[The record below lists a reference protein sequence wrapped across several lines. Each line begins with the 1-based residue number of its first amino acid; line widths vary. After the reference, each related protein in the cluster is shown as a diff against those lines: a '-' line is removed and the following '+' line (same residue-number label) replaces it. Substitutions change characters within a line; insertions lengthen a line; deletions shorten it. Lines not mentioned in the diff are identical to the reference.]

1 MRQPSRGYAGAV
13 DSSQEPT
20 GRLSDDEFR
29 QFLSLLRRY
38 LHHDLD
44 QWELLVTQR
53 EYGPAYAV
61 FANKLPE
68 GWPEDMFRPF

>member
-1 MRQPSRGYAGAV
+1 M
-13 DSSQEPT
+13 
-20 GRLSDDEFR
+20 
-29 QFLSLLRRY
+29 LRRY

-44 QWELLVTQR
+44 QWELLVTQS
-53 EYGPAYAV
+53 EYGPLYAV

>member
-1 MRQPSRGYAGAV
+1 MHWPARGYAGCV
-13 DSSQEPT
+13 EPIQEPA
-20 GRLSDDEFR
+20 GQLSDEEFR

-38 LHHDLD
+38 LHYDLD

-53 EYGPAYAV
+53 KYGPAYAV

-68 GWPEDMFRPF
+68 GWPENMFRPF